1 MPAGKHTAERPSNF
15 HGRLTLG
22 SHSHDSI
29 SASFLHGHQRPLDDL
44 WRYFDEASTN
54 SLHATWGGVGS
65 ASPETET
72 WPHQLDK
79 DLPRR
84 QASCVQLRCEE
95 VEGGGGAY
103 PLKAVGFALAE
114 AFRKAV
120 DSPGL
125 RGPEQSERLLS
136 RVLVLVASL

>member
-1 MPAGKHTAERPSNF
+1 MLLKR
-15 HGRLTLG
+15 
-22 SHSHDSI
+22 
-29 SASFLHGHQRPLDDL
+29 
-44 WRYFDEASTN
+44 
-54 SLHATWGGVGS
+54 
-65 ASPETET
+65 
-72 WPHQLDK
+72 K
-79 DLPRR
+79 
-84 QASCVQLRCEE
+84 

-120 DSPGL
+120 DSPRL

>member
-1 MPAGKHTAERPSNF
+1 
-15 HGRLTLG
+15 
-22 SHSHDSI
+22 
-29 SASFLHGHQRPLDDL
+29 
-44 WRYFDEASTN
+44 
-54 SLHATWGGVGS
+54 
-65 ASPETET
+65 
-72 WPHQLDK
+72 
-79 DLPRR
+79 
-84 QASCVQLRCEE
+84 

-136 RVLVLVASL
+136 RVLVLVASLGWVEPHVHLMLYN